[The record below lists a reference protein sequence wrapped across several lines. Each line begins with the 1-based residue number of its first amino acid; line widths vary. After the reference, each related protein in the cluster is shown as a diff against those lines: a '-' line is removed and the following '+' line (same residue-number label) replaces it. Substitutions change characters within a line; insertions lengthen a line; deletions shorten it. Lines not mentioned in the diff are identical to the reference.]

1 MNHKYQNYPAMTT
14 HSGIVIFNAL
24 LGTVRWRGGGGWR
37 GGLG

>member
-1 MNHKYQNYPAMTT
+1 MNR

-24 LGTVRWRGGGGWR
+24 LGIVIWRGDEGWR